1 MFKQIIVISAF
12 VSVVIAGGLKTA
24 GYGAGYGG
32 LIASGPALAPG
43 LALAAPA
50 LAPAA
55 LVSGPA
61 YAKTAA
67 YASAPAIVTAAVQ
80 SRHHVQYYDV
90 PTTRQITPITID
102 VGANVIPVN
111 MIFRSASSQLNVEQ
125 NHLNQ
130 GGSVQE
136 TASQDEPHILRHS
149 VQKPILQEI
158 REVIIPMRRI
168 QQEIQPVQEEV
179 STLVARGHQQT
190 VVAAAPVAAAPVVAA
205 APIAA
210 APVVAAA
217 PVAPVAAVS
226 AGPALVASGPALA
239 AAPISAVSAGPAF
252 VTGSALA
259 SPALIAAGPAEF
271 AGTTTLLAQGGPG
284 FAFGNG
290 QFAGAAPF
298 FAGKLKYRK

>member
-12 VSVVIAGGLKTA
+12 VSVAIAGGLKTAGYGVGYGA

-179 STLVARGHQQT
+179 STLVAR
-190 VVAAAPVAAAPVVAA
+190 
-205 APIAA
+205 
-210 APVVAAA
+210 
-217 PVAPVAAVS
+217 
-226 AGPALVASGPALA
+226 
-239 AAPISAVSAGPAF
+239 
-252 VTGSALA
+252 
-259 SPALIAAGPAEF
+259 
-271 AGTTTLLAQGGPG
+271 
-284 FAFGNG
+284 
-290 QFAGAAPF
+290 AAPF